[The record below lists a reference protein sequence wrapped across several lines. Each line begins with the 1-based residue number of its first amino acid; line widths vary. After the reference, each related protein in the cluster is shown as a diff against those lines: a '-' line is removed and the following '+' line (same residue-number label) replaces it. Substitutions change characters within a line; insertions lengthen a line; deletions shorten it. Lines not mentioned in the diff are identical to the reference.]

1 MTIGMMIESMA
12 GKAAA
17 MHGAH
22 YDASPFVFRFIIVSI
37 KSPTQFSEQ
46 NTAVDHFGRLLAKAG
61 YNYFGE
67 ETMYSGVDGREMQVQ
82 FNF

>member
-22 YDASPFVFRFIIVSI
+22 YDASPFVFKYFL
-37 KSPTQFSEQ
+37 
-46 NTAVDHFGRLLAKAG
+46 NRL
-61 YNYFGE
+61 N
-67 ETMYSGVDGREMQVQ
+67 
-82 FNF
+82 